1 MNLEP
6 TNRHILVKPLE
17 TKEEK
22 PESVIYLPDDY
33 KKQETPYLL
42 CEVLNIAPDSKFYN
56 SQDKSFIGQQF
67 LVERRMLQKIELQGN
82 EFYLV
87 LENYVL
93 GRITNET

>member
-1 MNLEP
+1 M
-6 TNRHILVKPLE
+6 K
-17 TKEEK
+17 
-22 PESVIYLPDDY
+22 Y
-33 KKQETPYLL
+33 KKLGITDIKVSRICLGTMTFGEQ
-42 CEVLNIAPDSKFYN
+42 N
-56 SQDKSFIGQQF
+56 SQDESFIGQQF